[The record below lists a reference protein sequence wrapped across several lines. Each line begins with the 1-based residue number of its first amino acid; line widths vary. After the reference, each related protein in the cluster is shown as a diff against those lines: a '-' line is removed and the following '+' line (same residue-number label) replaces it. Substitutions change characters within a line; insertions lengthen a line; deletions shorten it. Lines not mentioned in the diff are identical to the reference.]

1 MKTLYRASRIRTSSR
16 PAEGEWLLV
25 DDRHVE
31 RVGTGSPPGADRTV
45 DLPGAVVVPGFVDA
59 HVHLT
64 GITLSMIGIPIERA
78 RSGDELLGL
87 VAEEVSHGPTKVLA
101 HGFDESRWDD
111 PALPTLA
118 DLDTAFPM
126 PVVLIRADGHLAL
139 VNTPLLEQSG
149 ALELEGVERDER
161 DRPTGVVRREANRAA
176 QQWFHRALSDHELRE
191 LQLQATGLAAS
202 RGITC
207 VHEMA
212 IPASHGWRE
221 VEVLLEHR
229 SQLPCDVVVYVA
241 DTDIPAVL
249 DLGLETIGGD
259 LSLDG
264 SIGARTAALSEPYA
278 GGKEGDRG
286 VLYEDDDELAQFLH
300 NAHMAGLQTAMHVI
314 GDAAIEQA
322 VATWERVFQSLD
334 SRRRRHFRAR
344 RHRLEH
350 FELPSTGQIE
360 RAAVLGLAISA
371 QPAFDAV
378 WGQPGRLYAQRLG
391 EARAAAM
398 NPFATIVSRGL
409 TLGAGSDAPITE
421 LDPMLGLWALENHHD
436 ASQRTSRE
444 EAFHLSTVGGATLA
458 HLEEKKGRLEP
469 GAHADFAAYEQ
480 DPLAV
485 EDPRGLRPILTVS
498 RGREVFAR

>member
-1 MKTLYRASRIRTSSR
+1 VKTLYRASLVRTSSR
-16 PAEGEWLLV
+16 PADGEWILV
-25 DDRHVE
+25 DGRHVE
-31 RVGTGSPPGADRTV
+31 RVGTGPPPSADRTV
-45 DLPGAVVVPGFVDA
+45 ELPGAVLVPGFIDA

-78 RSGDELLGL
+78 RSADELLGL
-87 VAEEVSHGPTKVLA
+87 VAEEVSHGPSKVLA
-101 HGFDESRWDD
+101 HGFDESGWPD
-111 PALPTLA
+111 PSYPTLA
-118 DLDTAFPM
+118 DLDSSFPI
-126 PVVLIRADGHLAL
+126 PVVLIRADGHLSL

-161 DRPTGVVRREANRAA
+161 GRPTGVVRREANRAA
-176 QQWFHRALSDHELRE
+176 QQWFHTALSDHELRE

-229 SQLPCDVVVYVA
+229 AQLPCEVVVYVA

-259 LSLDG
+259 LALDG
-264 SIGARTAALSEPYA
+264 SIGARTAAVSEPYA
-278 GGKEGDRG
+278 GDDREAKG
-286 VLYEDDDELAQFLH
+286 VLYERDDALAQFLH
-300 NAHMAGLQTAMHVI
+300 NAHMAGLQTAMHAI
-314 GDAAIEQA
+314 GDTAIEQA
-322 VATWERVFQSLD
+322 ISVWERVFQSLD

-344 RHRLEH
+344 RHRIEH
-350 FELPSTGQIE
+350 FELPTASQIE

-378 WGQPGRLYAQRLG
+378 WGQPGRLYEQRLG
-391 EARAAAM
+391 EHRAAAM

-421 LDPMLGLWALENHHD
+421 LDPMLGLWALEHHHD
-436 ASQRTSRE
+436 PSQRMGRE
-444 EAFHLSTVGGATLA
+444 EAFHLFTVGSATLS

-469 GAHADFAAYEQ
+469 GAHADFAAYEA
-480 DPLAV
+480 DPLRV

-498 RGREVFAR
+498 RGREVYAR